1 LTFHSYSHYSDYFQQ
16 QEERGYFDKPQSNS
30 GHVPAEVVDSERARM
45 DEGDDSEEETLHD
58 AAATSRWWQTP
69 AVVLT
74 RPLAHFEV
82 RRRRDSLTQENE
94 D

>member
-45 DEGDDSEEETLHD
+45 DEGDDSEEET
-58 AAATSRWWQTP
+58 
-69 AVVLT
+69 
-74 RPLAHFEV
+74 
-82 RRRRDSLTQENE
+82 
-94 D
+94 